1 MEKSSDT
8 EIEKLKVNY
17 KTEIE
22 QRENI
27 LDEICNDFSSASTP
41 TKTTKLTVNSKSK
54 IYQNTKKTLIDP
66 KKKSKLL
73 AALKAID
80 SNESFDS

>member
-1 MEKSSDT
+1 MEKSSDS
-8 EIEKLKVNY
+8 EIENLKIDY

-22 QRENI
+22 KRENI
-27 LDEICNDFSSASTP
+27 LDEICNDFSAASTP
-41 TKTTKLTVNSKSK
+41 TKTKFSVNSKSK
-54 IYQNTKKTLIDP
+54 MYQNTKKTLIDP